1 MKSLKIT
8 FAVLSLL
15 VLTVSGTS
23 SDKFNDDNDTTFEQS
38 KPSYDLITHTRK
50 NATVEKNS

>member
-23 SDKFNDDNDTTFEQS
+23 YSSVEENDVSKVEKTTIE
-38 KPSYDLITHTRK
+38 YDLIAHTKDGRILNK
-50 NATVEKNS
+50 NI

>member
-23 SDKFNDDNDTTFEQS
+23 PDSFENENVSQNEKVSTT
-38 KPSYDLITHTRK
+38 YDLLAHKRK
-50 NATVEKNS
+50 SRVISPTG